1 MPEERFFSV
10 VDPIRRSSPKAQ
22 PSSDSHASE
31 FKGIMSSDQSR
42 HKSFPAHGVVFFE
55 GDPATNIYEVADGS
69 VMLYKLLPDGRRQV
83 VEILGPGDMF
93 GVPAGDVYDTSAE
106 TLTETLVHMMSR
118 KDAESSDAMQQH
130 IKKCLISQV
139 QNLHEHAV
147 LLGRKSAH
155 ERVASFLIHFVPNR
169 GDFSCTGPSKGD
181 EDQSVVTLHMTRQE
195 IADYLGLTIE
205 TVSRVLSDMKR
216 RKIITMEK
224 QDRIRIMNVCG
235 LCHLT
240 GKY

>member
-1 MPEERFFSV
+1 MSG
-10 VDPIRRSSPKAQ
+10 
-22 PSSDSHASE
+22 E
-31 FKGIMSSDQSR
+31 FSR
-42 HKSFPAHGVVFFE
+42 HKQFPAHGVIFFE
-55 GDPATNIYEVADGS
+55 GDPASNIYEVAAGS

-83 VEILGPGDMF
+83 VEILGPGDLF
-93 GVPAGDVYDTSAE
+93 GMPAGDIYDVSAE
-106 TLTETLVHMMSR
+106 TLTETLVHLMSR
-118 KDAESSDAMQQH
+118 KEAETSHAMQEH
-130 IKKCLISQV
+130 IKKCLVSQV

-155 ERVASFLIHFVPNR
+155 ERVASFLMRFVPSR
-169 GDFSCTGPSKGD
+169 GDFACIGPQEDAD
-181 EDQSVVTLHMTRQE
+181 ESVVTLNMTRQE
-195 IADYLGLTIE
+195 IADFLGLTIE

-216 RKIITMEK
+216 RKVITMEK